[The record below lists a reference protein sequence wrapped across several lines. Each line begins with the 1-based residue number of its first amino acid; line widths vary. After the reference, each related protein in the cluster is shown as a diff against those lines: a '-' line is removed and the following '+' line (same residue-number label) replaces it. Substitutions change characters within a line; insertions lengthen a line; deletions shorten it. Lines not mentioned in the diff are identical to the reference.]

1 VKGRTK
7 LIIAIVLVALPL
19 AGRWIWF
26 YRGAYTP
33 PTIAELD
40 SSQMEVPL
48 PAYSP
53 VTEEVVQERGRV
65 LIDLGHANN
74 LEVDDLTPL
83 RERLIAR
90 GATTETYDG
99 LFVSLDSQLRGA
111 VALIVAAPTFS
122 FTPLEASAVVDF
134 VQDGGRVLLI
144 ADPTRPV
151 PVPEEQQSL
160 DLTDV
165 FFPESAIPAI
175 NSVADPLGVVYFDD
189 YVYNLVEN
197 EGNYRNVRL
206 APENSDSP
214 LTEDLETVVFFA
226 AHSLRSDGPSLLQ
239 GDQNTFSSL
248 RTGEVGLT
256 AAALSADGGVLA
268 LGDLTLI
275 TAPYHTVQDNDQFL
289 SNVAD
294 WLMSAERLWDL
305 RDFPYLFQ
313 RPVDLVQVSGEFVDP
328 RLVAKSGELDQVL
341 ALADLTLTLRDA
353 AERGHDALFVGTFDD
368 VELVQEYLDQAGVV
382 ITIVEQEGATPTPTP
397 TPEEEEEQRDTIAV
411 EGLGSVLLQGTTLY
425 LVDQSDD
432 QVVVVAL
439 AEDGE
444 AAMQALDRLTLA
456 DFAGCVDSDRVTLCS
471 TGEAGE
477 GVGLDEEP
485 EEQRGE
491 PTPPAEL
498 EKSLPRIGS
507 ILESQTALA
516 AGLPW
521 LQELAEEEY
530 DETSQAG
537 ETYTYTISLEG
548 SEDLLWVYGWCAT
561 TKELLKQNWEHIALD
576 STVNGEEV
584 PLSRFAVLD
593 VGSEGEECRLYYALV
608 TDWPEGQHTLIS
620 TVTFDQEIYDGTD
633 TFPAGTHYYEY
644 VVTVA
649 G

>member
-1 VKGRTK
+1 MKGRTK
-7 LIIAIVLVALPL
+7 LFIAVVLIALPL
-19 AGRWIWF
+19 VGRWLWL

-33 PTIAELD
+33 PTIPELD
-40 SSQMEVPL
+40 ASQMEVPL

-53 VTEEVVQERGRV
+53 VTEEVVQQRGRV
-65 LIDLGHANN
+65 LVDLGHANN

-90 GATTETYDG
+90 GATIETYDG
-99 LFVSLDSQLRGA
+99 LFTSLDSQLRGA

-122 FTPLEASAVVDF
+122 FTPLEVSAVVDF
-134 VQDGGRVLLI
+134 VQDGGRVLLV

-151 PVPEEQQSL
+151 PVPEEQQTL

-189 YVYNLVEN
+189 YIYNLVEN

-206 APENSDSP
+206 APEKDDSP
-214 LTEDLETVVFFA
+214 LTEGLETVVLFA

-239 GDQNTFSSL
+239 GDENTFSSL
-248 RTGEVGLT
+248 RTGEVDLT
-256 AAALSADGGVLA
+256 AAALTASGNVLA
-268 LGDLTLI
+268 LGDLTVI
-275 TAPYHTVQDNDQFL
+275 TAPYHTVQDNDRFL

-294 WLMSAERLWDL
+294 WLMSAQRVWKL

-341 ALADLTLTLRDA
+341 ALADLTLTLRDE

-368 VELVQEYLDQAGVV
+368 VELVQDYLDQAGVV
-382 ITIVEQEGATPTPTP
+382 ITLVEKEGATPTPTP
-397 TPEEEEEQRDTIAV
+397 TAEEEEQRDTIAV
-411 EGLGSVLLQGTTLY
+411 DGLGTVLLQGTTLF
-425 LVDQSDD
+425 LVDRTDE

-439 AEDGE
+439 AEDGDS
-444 AAMQALDRLTLA
+444 AMEALDRLVLA
-456 DFAGCVDSDRVTLCS
+456 DFTGCVDSDHVTLCS
-471 TGEAGE
+471 TGEVGE

-485 EEQRGE
+485 PEQRGE

-498 EKSLPRIGS
+498 EKAQPRIGS
-507 ILESQTALA
+507 TLESQTALA

-521 LQELAEEEY
+521 LQEVAEEEY

-537 ETYTYTISLEG
+537 ETYTYTVSLEG

-561 TKELLKQNWEHIALD
+561 TKELLKQNWEHITLD
-576 STVNGEEV
+576 STINGQDV
-584 PLSRFAVLD
+584 PLARFAVLD
-593 VGSEGEECRLYYALV
+593 VGSDGQECRLYFALV
-608 TDWPEGQHTLIS
+608 TDWPEGRHTLF
-620 TVTFDQEIYDGTD
+620 TAVTFDQEIYDGTD
-633 TFPAGTHYYEY
+633 TFPAGTHYYDY
-644 VVTVA
+644 VVTV
-649 G
+649 GG